1 MAASNR
7 GMNGDSAGI
16 TDTELACDT
25 DFFSFIVHCTAAN
38 PTLSSS
44 SSKTPSVHCLY
55 REFKAIITGGE
66 LS

>member
-16 TDTELACDT
+16 TDTELLCDT
-25 DFFSFIVHCTAAN
+25 DFFSFILHCATVPTRPSLPAPVKLLQSTA
-38 PTLSSS
+38 
-44 SSKTPSVHCLY
+44 Y